1 MKVRGHFTF
10 YKAFLF
16 ASWLI
21 VNMADKCCN
30 TFFKCR
36 PFGFIAKNSKE
47 KLGMDRSSKR
57 DNRVS
62 DGISVC
68 AMACYQNFISAGN

>member
-1 MKVRGHFTF
+1 VKVRGHFTF

-30 TFFKCR
+30 
-36 PFGFIAKNSKE
+36 PFLNVDHLVLLQKNSKE
-47 KLGMDRSSKR
+47 KLGMNRSSKR

-68 AMACYQNFISAGN
+68 ACVCYQNFISAGN